1 MVRVKRGNVARNRR
15 KKLLKRAKGFR
26 GSLSKLFRPSHQ
38 AVIRAM
44 SYATAHRRKRKGD
57 MRALWITRINAA
69 ARKIGLT
76 YGKLMNGLKNANI
89 LIDRKMLAEM
99 ALNDSETFNKLVE
112 SVKAAPAG
120 KAGKSTKTARSSE
133 GGQAGKK

>member
-1 MVRVKRGNVARNRR
+1 MVRVKRGFVARRRR

-69 ARKIGLT
+69 AREIGLT
-76 YGKLMNGLKNANI
+76 YGRLMNGLNKAKI

-99 ALNDSETFNKLVE
+99 AVKDNAAFRKLAE
-112 SVKAAPAG
+112 SVKSPP
-120 KAGKSTKTARSSE
+120 KAGQE
-133 GGQAGKK
+133 KK

>member
-1 MVRVKRGNVARNRR
+1 MVRVKRGFVARRRR

-57 MRALWITRINAA
+57 FRSLWITRINAA
-69 ARKIGLT
+69 AREFGLT
-76 YGKLMNGLKNANI
+76 YGRLMNGLKKAKI

-99 ALNDSETFNKLVE
+99 AVNDKGSFKKLAE
-112 SVKAAPAG
+112 IIKE
-120 KAGKSTKTARSSE
+120 KSK
-133 GGQAGKK
+133 

>member
-1 MVRVKRGNVARNRR
+1 MVRVKRGYVARRRR

-57 MRALWITRINAA
+57 LRALWIARINAA
-69 ARKIGLT
+69 VRSMGLT
-76 YGKLMNGLKNANI
+76 YGKFINGLKKANI
-89 LIDRKMLAEM
+89 LIDRKMLSDLAVKDSD
-99 ALNDSETFNKLVE
+99 ALKKIVE
-112 SVKAAPAG
+112 RVKEAV
-120 KAGKSTKTARSSE
+120 K
-133 GGQAGKK
+133 

>member
-1 MVRVKRGNVARNRR
+1 MVRVKRGYVARRRR

-44 SYATAHRRKRKGD
+44 SYATAHSRKRKGD

-69 ARKIGLT
+69 AREIGLT
-76 YGKLMNGLKNANI
+76 YGKLMNGLKKSKI

-99 ALNDSETFNKLVE
+99 AVKDNAAFRKLAE
-112 SVKAAPAG
+112 SVK
-120 KAGKSTKTARSSE
+120 E
-133 GGQAGKK
+133 KK

>member
-1 MVRVKRGNVARNRR
+1 MVRVKRGYVARRRR

-57 MRALWITRINAA
+57 LRALWITRINAA
-69 ARKIGLT
+69 ARQNGLT
-76 YGKLMNGLKNANI
+76 YGRLMNALRKAKI

-99 ALNDSETFNKLVE
+99 AVNDNDAFKKLAE
-112 SVKAAPAG
+112 SVK
-120 KAGKSTKTARSSE
+120 
-133 GGQAGKK
+133 GKK

>member
-1 MVRVKRGNVARNRR
+1 MVRVKRGYVARRRR

-69 ARKIGLT
+69 AREIGMT
-76 YGKLMNGLKNANI
+76 YGRLMNGLKNAKI

-99 ALNDSETFNKLVE
+99 AVNDREAFRKLAE
-112 SVKAAPAG
+112 SVKAPP
-120 KAGKSTKTARSSE
+120 KAAKSK
-133 GGQAGKK
+133 

>member
-1 MVRVKRGNVARNRR
+1 MVRVKRGYVARKRR

-44 SYATAHRRKRKGD
+44 AYATAHRRKRKGD
-57 MRALWITRINAA
+57 LRALWITRINAA
-69 ARKIGLT
+69 ARMNGLT
-76 YGKLMNGLKNANI
+76 YGRLMNGLRVAKI

-99 ALNDSETFNKLVE
+99 AVNDKDAFKKLAE
-112 SVKAAPAG
+112 SVK
-120 KAGKSTKTARSSE
+120 
-133 GGQAGKK
+133 GKK

>member
-1 MVRVKRGNVARNRR
+1 MVRVKRGYVARRRR

-69 ARKIGLT
+69 AREIGLT
-76 YGKLMNGLKNANI
+76 YGKLMNGLKKSKI

-99 ALNDSETFNKLVE
+99 AVKDNAAFRKLAE
-112 SVKAAPAG
+112 SVK
-120 KAGKSTKTARSSE
+120 E
-133 GGQAGKK
+133 KK

>member
-1 MVRVKRGNVARNRR
+1 MVRVKRGYVARRRR

-57 MRALWITRINAA
+57 LRALWITRINAA
-69 ARKIGLT
+69 ARQNGLT
-76 YGKLMNGLKNANI
+76 YGRLMNALRKAKI

-99 ALNDSETFNKLVE
+99 AVNDNDAFKKLAE
-112 SVKAAPAG
+112 SVKAVPTG
-120 KAGKSTKTARSSE
+120 RQEKSK
-133 GGQAGKK
+133 

>member
-1 MVRVKRGNVARNRR
+1 MVRVKRGYVARRRR

-57 MRALWITRINAA
+57 LRALWITRINAA
-69 ARKIGLT
+69 ARQNGLT
-76 YGKLMNGLKNANI
+76 YGRLMNALRKAKI

-99 ALNDSETFNKLVE
+99 AVNDSDAFKKLAE
-112 SVKAAPAG
+112 SVK
-120 KAGKSTKTARSSE
+120 
-133 GGQAGKK
+133 GKK

>member
-15 KKLLKRAKGFR
+15 RKLLKRAKGFR

-57 MRALWITRINAA
+57 LRALWITRINAA
-69 ARKIGLT
+69 ARQNGLT
-76 YGKLMNGLKNANI
+76 YGRLMNALRKAKI

-99 ALNDSETFNKLVE
+99 AVNDKDAFKNLAE
-112 SVKAAPAG
+112 SVK
-120 KAGKSTKTARSSE
+120 
-133 GGQAGKK
+133 GKK

>member
-1 MVRVKRGNVARNRR
+1 MVRVKRGNVARQRR

-57 MRALWITRINAA
+57 MRAIWITRINAA
-69 ARKIGLT
+69 ARQIGMT
-76 YGKLMNGLKNANI
+76 YGQLINGLKKSNI

-99 ALNDSETFNKLVE
+99 AVNDSDAFKKLAK
-112 SVKAAPAG
+112 SIKAAPATKQE
-120 KAGKSTKTARSSE
+120 KA
-133 GGQAGKK
+133 

>member
-1 MVRVKRGNVARNRR
+1 MVRVKRGYVARRRR

-69 ARKIGLT
+69 AREIGLT
-76 YGKLMNGLKNANI
+76 YGRLMNGLKKAKI
-89 LIDRKMLAEM
+89 SIDRKMLAEM
-99 ALNDSETFNKLVE
+99 AVKDNAAFRKLAE
-112 SVKAAPAG
+112 SVKAPQKTG
-120 KAGKSTKTARSSE
+120 QEKSK
-133 GGQAGKK
+133 

>member
-15 KKLLKRAKGFR
+15 RKLLKRAKGFR

-57 MRALWITRINAA
+57 LRALWITRINAA
-69 ARKIGLT
+69 ARQNGLT
-76 YGKLMNGLKNANI
+76 YGRLMNALRKAKI

-99 ALNDSETFNKLVE
+99 AVNDKDAFQNLAE
-112 SVKAAPAG
+112 SVK
-120 KAGKSTKTARSSE
+120 
-133 GGQAGKK
+133 GKK

>member
-1 MVRVKRGNVARNRR
+1 MVRVKRGNVARQKR

-69 ARKIGLT
+69 ARDIGMT
-76 YGKLMNGLKNANI
+76 YGRLMSGLRKAKV

-99 ALNDSETFNKLVE
+99 AVNDSAAFKKLAE
-112 SVKAAPAG
+112 SVKE
-120 KAGKSTKTARSSE
+120 KRK
-133 GGQAGKK
+133 

>member
-1 MVRVKRGNVARNRR
+1 MVRVKRGYVARRRR

-69 ARKIGLT
+69 AREMGMT
-76 YGKLMNGLKNANI
+76 YGRLMNGLRNAKI

-99 ALNDSETFNKLVE
+99 AVNDKEAFRKLAE
-112 SVKAAPAG
+112 SVKSAPP
-120 KAGKSTKTARSSE
+120 KAGGKSK
-133 GGQAGKK
+133 

>member
-1 MVRVKRGNVARNRR
+1 MVRVKRGYVARRRR

-69 ARKIGLT
+69 ARQVGLT
-76 YGKLMNGLKNANI
+76 YGKLMNGLKRSKI

-99 ALNDSETFNKLVE
+99 AVNDSEAFKKLAK
-112 SVKAAPAG
+112 SIKAAPAG
-120 KAGKSTKTARSSE
+120 KQEKA
-133 GGQAGKK
+133 

>member
-1 MVRVKRGNVARNRR
+1 MVRVKRGYVARRRR

-57 MRALWITRINAA
+57 FRAIWITRINAA
-69 ARKIGLT
+69 VRQYGLT
-76 YGKLMNGLKNANI
+76 YGKFMNGLKRAKI

-99 ALNDSETFNKLVE
+99 AVNDQETFKKLAE
-112 SVKAAPAG
+112 SVKE
-120 KAGKSTKTARSSE
+120 K
-133 GGQAGKK
+133 GKK

>member
-1 MVRVKRGNVARNRR
+1 MVRVKRGYVARKRR

-26 GSLSKLFRPSHQ
+26 GSLSKLFRPAHQ

-57 MRALWITRINAA
+57 LRALWITRINAA
-69 ARKIGLT
+69 ARLNGLT
-76 YGKLMNGLKNANI
+76 YGRLMYGLRKAKI

-99 ALNDSETFNKLVE
+99 AVNDGDAFKKLAE
-112 SVKAAPAG
+112 SVKAVPASRQ
-120 KAGKSTKTARSSE
+120 GKSK
-133 GGQAGKK
+133 

>member
-15 KKLLKRAKGFR
+15 RKLLKRAKGFR

-57 MRALWITRINAA
+57 LRALWITRINAA
-69 ARKIGLT
+69 ARQNGLT
-76 YGKLMNGLKNANI
+76 YGRLMNGLRKAKI

-99 ALNDSETFNKLVE
+99 AVNDKDAFKNLAE
-112 SVKAAPAG
+112 SVK
-120 KAGKSTKTARSSE
+120 
-133 GGQAGKK
+133 GKK

>member
-1 MVRVKRGNVARNRR
+1 MVRVKRGFVARRRR

-57 MRALWITRINAA
+57 FRSLWITRINAA
-69 ARKIGLT
+69 AREFGLT
-76 YGKLMNGLKNANI
+76 YGRLMNGLKKAKI

-99 ALNDSETFNKLVE
+99 AVNDKGSFKKLAETIK
-112 SVKAAPAG
+112 
-120 KAGKSTKTARSSE
+120 
-133 GGQAGKK
+133 GKK